1 MLWAYFNY
9 YQLFL
14 DNTEIAAIT
23 RPVHPTVVYQ
33 AANNRIIQANQAA
46 QEAGITLG
54 MGLAQ
59 AGALCPKLTIFD
71 YQQSAEAQRLT
82 ALANRLYQL
91 VADIVLLP
99 PNGLAV
105 RLDPCIKY
113 YGGLSYLWQALKN
126 EMITAHVHFSY
137 ATGWSV
143 EAAKVLALNGTNQVF
158 QHNSAIKQALAK
170 CPLEHTDLT
179 QPQCFALHRVGIR
192 DIATLLQMPVTELGK
207 RFDNSLIQYLC
218 ALRAEVVPRYVYYH
232 PESHFFSSLTPS
244 YEISENTRLLPWMT
258 QLMEEFMTYA
268 RLRNKLSTSLAFEL
282 HFRDEQALSVCIQS
296 ATPLFKSNQWHS
308 LILLKL
314 ETLTLPA
321 PVIQLSLKVSE
332 LEEIKE
338 QTTDFFTNRVHV
350 FAQKQ
355 LLSRLQTRL
364 GYEAVCA
371 PISGNDHRLD
381 QHQPSLSAPG
391 NLPAYTLPS
400 ICLRQIEPLRAG
412 SHIEHGPVR
421 LHTGWWDGNIQKRDY
436 YIARANDGRRMH
448 VFKDTEGNWF
458 VHGWYC

>member
-1 MLWAYFNY
+1 MLWAYFHY

-14 DNTEIAAIT
+14 DNTEITAPPTSSQAI
-23 RPVHPTVVYQ
+23 VVYQ
-33 AANNRIIQANQAA
+33 AANNRIMQANQAA
-46 QEAGITLG
+46 REAGITLG

-59 AGALCPKLTIFD
+59 AGALCPQLTILD
-71 YQQSAEAQRLT
+71 YQQADETHRLT

-105 RLDPCIKY
+105 RLDPSMKY

-126 EMITAHVHFSY
+126 EMTAAHVHFSY

-143 EAAKVLALNGTNQVF
+143 EAAKVLALNGANQVF

-179 QPQCFALHRVGIR
+179 QQQCFALHRVGIR

-244 YEISENTRLLPWMT
+244 YEISENTRLLPWMA

-268 RLRNKLSTSLAFEL
+268 RLRNKLSACLAFEL
-282 HFRDEQALSVCIQS
+282 QFRDEQALSVCIQS
-296 ATPLFKSNQWHS
+296 ATPLYKSAQWHS
-308 LILLKL
+308 LMLLKL

-321 PVIQLSLKVSE
+321 PVIQLSLTVSE
-332 LEEIKE
+332 LEELEE

-364 GYEAVCA
+364 GCEAVGA
-371 PISGNDHRLD
+371 PINGNDHRLD
-381 QHQPSLSAPG
+381 QHQSALSAPG
-391 NLPAYTLPS
+391 ALPAYTLPS
-400 ICLRQIEPLRAG
+400 ICLSQLQPLCAA
-412 SHIEHGPVR
+412 SHIEHGPIR

-436 YIARANDGRRMH
+436 YIARASDGRRMH
-448 VFKDTEGNWF
+448 VFKDAEGNWF
-458 VHGWYC
+458 VQGWYC